1 MPFLHIN
8 TFIHNLAHAV
18 QVAML
23 ATAIIVQYR
32 RDHRVRTTL
41 ESGAWVEHVPIQD
54 LKGRHI
60 RDYARAG
67 KSHIDGSAVDDEG
80 TIDVRAIVTSTD
92 IAEQQE
98 VKHDAL
104 WAICLTGWSFDG
116 LEVPKFDRGEGRTA
130 GIEVLDEIPAADY
143 AEIDALLEPF
153 AAKLASRPNRSGT
166 TTTASNGSSKGGAK
180 SSHRG

>member
-1 MPFLHIN
+1 M
-8 TFIHNLAHAV
+8 
-18 QVAML
+18 
-23 ATAIIVQYR
+23 
-32 RDHRVRTTL
+32 RTTL

-98 VKHDAL
+98 TKHDAL
-104 WAICLTGWSFDG
+104 WAICITGWSFDG
-116 LEVPKFDRGEGRTA
+116 LQVPKFDRGEGKA
-130 GIEVLDEIPAADY
+130 IGAEVLDEIPAADY
-143 AEIDALLEPF
+143 AQIDELLEPF
-153 AAKLASRPNRSGT
+153 AAKLSAKPRPKVT
-166 TTTASNGSSKGGAK
+166 TTSASNGSSPAK
-180 SSHRG
+180 ASASRRA